1 MIGKMFIGLFCGM
14 MAGGVVL
21 GAGGRMVMRALAVI
35 AEREVEFSFGGTIE
49 VVAFGAITGSIAG
62 AAFVAIKKYLPGSTP
77 LKGMLFGLLAFLAMA
92 IVRTPSVER
101 SVAAFEGFLSPI
113 VLMFGAVFLFYGI
126 ALAIAEDGL
135 SRRFGS
141 HEKVHLSREV

>member
-14 MAGGVVL
+14 LAGAVVL

-35 AEREVEFSFGGTIE
+35 AEREVDFSFSGTIE
-49 VVAFGAITGSIAG
+49 VVAFGAIIGSIAG
-62 AAFVAIKKYLPGSTP
+62 AAFVAIKKYLPGAAP
-77 LKGMLFGLLAFLAMA
+77 LKGMSFGLLTFLTLA

-101 SVAAFEGFLSPI
+101 SVAAFEGFLSPM
-113 VLMFGAVFLFYGI
+113 VLMFGAVFLLYGI
-126 ALAIAEDGL
+126 ALAITEEGL

-141 HEKVHLSREV
+141 NEKVQLSREV

>member
-1 MIGKMFIGLFCGM
+1 M
-14 MAGGVVL
+14 MAGAVVL

-49 VVAFGAITGSIAG
+49 VIAFGAIIGSIAG
-62 AAFVAIKKYLPGSTP
+62 AAFVAIKKYLPGPAP
-77 LKGMLFGLLAFLAMA
+77 LKGVLLGLLTFLTLA
-92 IVRTPSVER
+92 IVRVPSVER
-101 SVAAFEGFLSPI
+101 SAAAFEGFLSLM
-113 VLMFGAVFLFYGI
+113 VLMFGAMFLLYGI

-141 HEKVHLSREV
+141 NEKVQLSREA